1 MRSIVLVLCA
11 LGLTTA
17 CDSKPSAAP
26 ADAEPAAPAAEASAE
41 PEAEEAPANDRLA
54 AARADKERKLARW
67 TPALQDQAATLRGT
81 AWADVGAGLDA
92 ILASEHREP
101 GNADR
106 DGARHPKETLAFF
119 GLTPSM
125 HVFEVGQ
132 GAGWYTE
139 ILAPLLA
146 KQGKLYLAGYDADAE
161 DARIRG
167 AAEQTQ
173 LFLEGAAN
181 LYEDVGLVTQPVP
194 GTSMGEPDS
203 MDMVL
208 VIRMMHNVHRFEL
221 WDGWM
226 NAAHTALKPGG
237 VLAVVQHRAADDASP
252 DETAPKGY
260 MPEPWLV
267 TKIESYGF
275 KLEARSD
282 INANAK
288 DTKDHE
294 AGVWALP
301 PTLAGD
307 EANADAMR
315 AIGESDRS
323 TLKFVKVAR

>member
-1 MRSIVLVLCA
+1 
-11 LGLTTA
+11 
-17 CDSKPSAAP
+17 
-26 ADAEPAAPAAEASAE
+26 
-41 PEAEEAPANDRLA
+41 
-54 AARADKERKLARW
+54 RW
-67 TPALQDQAATLRGT
+67 TPQMRDDIAALRAT
-81 AWADVGAGLDA
+81 AWSDLATGMDA
-92 ILASEHREP
+92 ILKSAHREP

-106 DGARHPKETLAFF
+106 DGSRRPAETLAFF
-119 GLTPSM
+119 GLTPKM

-139 ILAPLLA
+139 LLAPLLA
-146 KQGKLYLAGYDADAE
+146 KQGKLHLAGYDASSDDE
-161 DARIRG
+161 RIRG

-173 LFLEGAAN
+173 LFLDGAAN

-194 GTSMGEPDS
+194 GTSMGAPDS

-208 VIRMMHNVHRFEL
+208 VIRMMHNVHRFDL

-226 NAAHTALKPGG
+226 TAAHTALKPGG
-237 VLAVVQHRAADDASP
+237 VLAVVQHRAADDANP

-282 INANAK
+282 LNANPK
-288 DTKDHE
+288 DTKDYE

-301 PTLAGD
+301 PTLAGGD
-307 EANADAMR
+307 EGKDAML